1 MKKIITY
8 TFYVIAAIIVL
19 FNLLSASNLS
29 LFGYRMFRVGSG
41 SMVPYLNVNDLVIVK
56 VCDDYD
62 INDII
67 TYLDDDLYVTHRIIK
82 KEKNG
87 FITKGDFNN
96 AEDDLI
102 ISKQNIVGKVVFRL
116 KILGFFT
123 ALFVSPISWIILFA
137 CGLIITMLLPE
148 KE

>member
-1 MKKIITY
+1 
-8 TFYVIAAIIVL
+8 
-19 FNLLSASNLS
+19 
-29 LFGYRMFRVGSG
+29 
-41 SMVPYLNVNDLVIVK
+41 MVPYLNVNDLVIVK